1 MNTAMAVDLSDTFI
15 ALAALGPVIDTRAT
29 GRTP

>member
-1 MNTAMAVDLSDTFI
+1 MNKAIAVDLSDTFI
-15 ALAALGPVIDTRAT
+15 ALAVLEPAIDTRAT